1 MDSGMTIEETAKR
14 MDVPIELSMNA
25 LNKLLYYL
33 TIIILFFNTNKFQ
46 NIFFTELFFYYN

>member
-33 TIIILFFNTNKFQ
+33 TIIILFF
-46 NIFFTELFFYYN
+46 

>member
-1 MDSGMTIEETAKR
+1 MTIEETAKR

-46 NIFFTELFFYYN
+46 NIFFTKLFFYYN